1 MFRAVIKT
9 TRQREPQPGTID
21 LMMEENGIAKSL
33 ASFNL
38 KTEITGDQALVLK
51 LDKKGSIYT
60 ASYSLDGENFEEI
73 GKADLALKDIKAGLM
88 TGDGIIT
95 GYMKSTFWFD
105 SDTTKPDSPFNVAFD
120 YFRITN
126 SGLKQ

>member
-9 TRQREPQPGTID
+9 TRQSGPQPGTID

-38 KTEITGDQALVLK
+38 KTEITGDQSLVLK

-60 ASYSLDGENFEEI
+60 AFYSLDGEHFEKL
-73 GKADLALKDIKAGLM
+73 GTADLPLKDIKTGLVVC
-88 TGDGIIT
+88 DGIIT

-120 YFRITN
+120 YFPIKN
-126 SGLKQ
+126 SG